1 MTDDAIQEL
10 QNEVTDFV
18 MAAAPETKFSQYQLE
33 GEKEN
38 YKEILVTLPKAKPF
52 IIGRTSGFDTLEY
65 TKNVYGINSIEYS
78 NMKNAVQSEL
88 EEKGLKWS
96 EIKTLFEDYESKPSD
111 FKSTHFD
118 EPNIIVHLRMNTR
131 KDSQGNK
138 VLFLEEIQSDF
149 GQSYKKEQGSKKA
162 IIYDIA
168 KDIYNSKKR
177 GDKAQFESA
186 VKKAKDKGISEKQ
199 VSDALSEYGDF
210 TKPRPKEI
218 PDAPFVTDTN
228 AWTKLA
234 LKVALKEAV
243 KQGAD
248 KISWTT
254 GEQQNERYDLSKQV
268 DEIKVLPQYGGSKM
282 TYGVQGFKNGEMST
296 AMAANS
302 IAELEGIIGK
312 ELAKKVADKGEF
324 EGELSFTGNDL
335 KVGGKGMKG
344 FYGSTTEGSLGIV
357 GNVAKSLFKQEPK
370 TVDINAND
378 KTTQDK
384 IDAIEKK
391 REIIGARREQINKE
405 MPQKRAKNKTEQDLI
420 DKYVKE
426 YKKLGE
432 EFEQYEKDILA
443 LKSTQYSI
451 DITPELKQQVSEG
464 LPLFMASVSK
474 EDFTE
479 ALNEYDNLIKNPKGT
494 TEYIKKFGLEKIK
507 KIKDITSNFGT
518 YIAALE
524 KSNYITKKIC

>member
-1 MTDDAIQEL
+1 MANPCDYFFNGKKLTHDQFRKEL
-10 QNEVTDFV
+10 
-18 MAAAPETKFSQYQLE
+18 
-33 GEKEN
+33 KE
-38 YKEILVTLPKAKPF
+38 LP
-52 IIGRTSGFDTLEY
+52 
-65 TKNVYGINSIEYS
+65 
-78 NMKNAVQSEL
+78 M
-88 EEKGLKWS
+88 S
-96 EIKTLFEDYESKPSD
+96 EIVEMFPSI
-111 FKSTHFD
+111 KD
-118 EPNIIVHLRMNTR
+118 E
-131 KDSQGNK
+131 
-138 VLFLEEIQSDF
+138 
-149 GQSYKKEQGSKKA
+149 
-162 IIYDIA
+162 
-168 KDIYNSKKR
+168 
-177 GDKAQFESA
+177 
-186 VKKAKDKGISEKQ
+186 GIS
-199 VSDALSEYGDF
+199 
-210 TKPRPKEI
+210 
-218 PDAPFVTDTN
+218 
-228 AWTKLA
+228 
-234 LKVALKEAV
+234 
-243 KQGAD
+243 
-248 KISWTT
+248 KIGWTT

-268 DEIKVLPQYGGSKM
+268 DKLEWVYDKSLSKPTGTLYGYKDGKMIMEETMPERKLEDYVGKGVAENLLSASENDSPKYKGYYQKMLTGDEI
-282 TYGVQGFKNGEMST
+282 
-296 AMAANS
+296 
-302 IAELEGIIGK
+302 
-312 ELAKKVADKGEF
+312 
-324 EGELSFTGNDL
+324 

>member
-1 MTDDAIQEL
+1 
-10 QNEVTDFV
+10 
-18 MAAAPETKFSQYQLE
+18 
-33 GEKEN
+33 
-38 YKEILVTLPKAKPF
+38 
-52 IIGRTSGFDTLEY
+52 
-65 TKNVYGINSIEYS
+65 
-78 NMKNAVQSEL
+78 
-88 EEKGLKWS
+88 
-96 EIKTLFEDYESKPSD
+96 
-111 FKSTHFD
+111 
-118 EPNIIVHLRMNTR
+118 
-131 KDSQGNK
+131 
-138 VLFLEEIQSDF
+138 
-149 GQSYKKEQGSKKA
+149 
-162 IIYDIA
+162 
-168 KDIYNSKKR
+168 
-177 GDKAQFESA
+177 
-186 VKKAKDKGISEKQ
+186 
-199 VSDALSEYGDF
+199 
-210 TKPRPKEI
+210 
-218 PDAPFVTDTN
+218 
-228 AWTKLA
+228 
-234 LKVALKEAV
+234 
-243 KQGAD
+243 
-248 KISWTT
+248 
-254 GEQQNERYDLSKQV
+254 
-268 DEIKVLPQYGGSKM
+268 
-282 TYGVQGFKNGEMST
+282 
-296 AMAANS
+296 
-302 IAELEGIIGK
+302 
-312 ELAKKVADKGEF
+312 
-324 EGELSFTGNDL
+324 
-335 KVGGKGMKG
+335 MKG